1 MMNIRAYLED
11 FRCIK
16 LIVKDALE
24 INELSLMNSQY
35 QIIPFSIQHQENN
48 SYETCFYLITECD
61 LMPYRDYHICI
72 NTTICIFVELGRI
85 ARSTQFD
92 EMFYFEDWLGFRYTK
107 EKTTFRLWTPVAK
120 EVDLMLDDIAY
131 PMVYTKKGVWE
142 VTIERDVEKCKYWY
156 QFRINQSFLT
166 TIDPYGISSTSNH
179 RWNYV
184 IDWTK
189 TYAMQAGY
197 YQSSHFQYTDAIIYE
212 LNIRD
217 ATSKVKALPAS
228 KRGTY
233 QGLTESMH
241 KPYGLG
247 YIQSLGV
254 THIQMM
260 PIFAFAGVDE
270 EIQDANHSSFRYN
283 WGYNPMQYFV
293 PSGFF
298 SECPND
304 PYARINE
311 LKQCIDAI
319 HSMGLGV
326 NMDVVFNHV
335 FDAKW
340 FPMEQLVPGYTFR
353 TDDRGYLTDSSW
365 CGNDCHTNHRMVRKL
380 ICDAIHHFQVNYRI
394 DGFRFDLMGLIDI
407 KTILAIEQQVK
418 KQNPLAMLYGEGWTM
433 DVNLPQNERANLQN
447 AYFLPHIAF
456 FNDRFRNET
465 KCFSIGKALDT
476 LELFH
481 LFQGCTTYQGTLL
494 APSQSVN
501 YVECHDNAT
510 YFDYCIKQNIAQDQ
524 VIDYVRLALGLVVL
538 SSGIPFL
545 HAGEELLRTK
555 KGIENSYQSLDDI
568 NGIDWTRDNTAYES
582 LIDLIAIRK
591 KYDVFRYYQ
600 KEDVENKIRLE
611 KSDDVISFRLSSPQT
626 TIQVV
631 ISNHYEVSTKYFA
644 PGTYLIYD
652 GQSRC
657 YQEVDKIII
666 SKPGVYVLEKR

>member
-1 MMNIRAYLED
+1 MNIHAYLED

-24 INELSLMNSQY
+24 VKELCLTDSNHQIISHSVQY
-35 QIIPFSIQHQENN
+35 Q
-48 SYETCFYLITECD
+48 ETHCHETHFYLTTTCD

-85 ARSTQFD
+85 ARSAQFD
-92 EMFYFEDWLGFRYTK
+92 EMFYFEDWLGFQYTK

-120 EVDLMLDDIAY
+120 VVNLILEDEAY
-131 PMVYTKKGVWE
+131 SMTYTKQGVWE
-142 VTIERDVEKCKYWY
+142 VTVEKDVEKCKYWY
-156 QFRINQSFLT
+156 QFRINQAFLT

-179 RWNYV
+179 QWNYV
-184 IDWTK
+184 IDWDK
-189 TYAMQAGY
+189 TYAMQSGY
-197 YQSSHFQYTDAIIYE
+197 YQLPHFQYTDAIIYE
-212 LNIRD
+212 LNVRD
-217 ATSKVKALPAS
+217 ATSKVKSLPIA

-233 QGLTESMH
+233 RGLTESIDQS
-241 KPYGLG
+241 YGLG

-254 THIQMM
+254 THIQLM

-270 EIQDANHSSFRYN
+270 EVQDVNHSSFRYN
-283 WGYNPMQYFV
+283 WGYNPMQYLV

-298 SECPND
+298 SECPGD

-311 LKQCIDAI
+311 LKQCIDTI
-319 HSMGLGV
+319 HSIGLGV

-335 FDAKW
+335 FDAKC

-353 TDDRGYLTDSSW
+353 TDDRGYLTNSSW
-365 CGNDCHTNHRMVRKL
+365 CGNDCHTNHLMVRKL
-380 ICDAIHHFQVNYRI
+380 ICDAIHHFQVHYQI
-394 DGFRFDLMGLIDI
+394 DGFRFDLMGLMDI
-407 KTILAIEQQVK
+407 QTMDTIEQQVK

-433 DVNLPQNERANLQN
+433 DVNLPQNQRANLEN
-447 AYFLPHIAF
+447 AHSLPHIAF
-456 FNDRFRNET
+456 FNDRFRNEI
-465 KCFSIGKALDT
+465 KYFSTGNRLDS
-476 LELFH
+476 LELLQ
-481 LFQGCTTYQGTLL
+481 LFQGCITYQGKLV
-494 APSQSVN
+494 APSQSIN

-510 YFDYCIKQNIAQDQ
+510 YFDYCIKQNITKER
-524 VIDYVRLALGLVVL
+524 VIDYVRLVLGIVVL

-555 KGIENSYQSLDDI
+555 KGVENTYQSTDDI
-568 NGIDWTRDNTAYES
+568 NGIDWCTENTAYRS

-591 KYDVFRYYQ
+591 KYDVFRYHQ
-600 KEDVENKIRLE
+600 KEDVENNIKLE
-611 KSDDVISFRLSSPQT
+611 KSDGLISIRLSSSYT

-631 ISNHYEVSTKYFA
+631 ISNQYEVSTKYFS

-657 YQEVDKIII
+657 YQEVDKIRVC
-666 SKPGVYVLEKR
+666 KPGIYVFEKR